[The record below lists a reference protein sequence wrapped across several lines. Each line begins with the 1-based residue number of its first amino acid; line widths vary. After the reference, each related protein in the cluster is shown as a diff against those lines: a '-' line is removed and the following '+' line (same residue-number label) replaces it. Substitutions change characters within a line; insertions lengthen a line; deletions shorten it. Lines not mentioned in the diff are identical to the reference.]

1 MSILNLP
8 VGRLE
13 KNRFHL
19 PSFLRLIRCNV
30 LTDITSWIICDGD
43 IDPEWIEAL
52 NSVLDDNRLLTLPS
66 GWRIQFRPNVN
77 FIFETHDLQHA
88 SPATISRMGIVA
100 LSAADLPAA
109 VPLAAWLHSRHP
121 QPGDQLET
129 FTECYLMPA
138 IEWLSVQ
145 NCTVLAQHPRVNM
158 LQNCLPFLEDM
169 ESAGGKE
176 EFCVALLRG
185 LGSLVQPADK
195 LRAFCAHVFELC
207 DIYVPQQ
214 QSEPELCYY
223 DGRRRAVELY
233 ETDVG
238 DGRDS
243 APAATAELVRTAHVR
258 VYEDTLRCFLR
269 SERRPA
275 VLLCGPA
282 GIGKSVLLRHV
293 VAEFSGYQLCTIN
306 CSAQLSGAAVL
317 HAIRQHCL
325 AVSAVRGREYRA
337 KQQRLVLYVKNVNRC
352 AVDAWGTCAVTELLL
367 QIVQRG
373 GFYALDTL
381 EWVTLSG
388 CQVCASVSTDAA
400 ALSGVSV
407 RFLGAVRMLAMG

>member
-1 MSILNLP
+1 M
-8 VGRLE
+8 
-13 KNRFHL
+13 
-19 PSFLRLIRCNV
+19 
-30 LTDITSWIICDGD
+30 
-43 IDPEWIEAL
+43 
-52 NSVLDDNRLLTLPS
+52 LDDNRLLTLPS

-100 LSAADLPAA
+100 LSAADLPAT
-109 VPLAAWLHSRHP
+109 VPLAAWLQSRHP
-121 QPGDQLET
+121 QPGDQLDAFAEA
-129 FTECYLMPA
+129 YLMPA
-138 IEWLSVQ
+138 IEWLAAQ
-145 NCTVLAQHPRVNM
+145 NCTVFAAHPHVGM
-158 LQNCLPFLEDM
+158 LQNCLPFLEEI
-169 ESAGGKE
+169 ESDAGGGGGATKE

-185 LGSLVQPADK
+185 LGSLVQPPDR
-195 LRAFCAHVFELC
+195 LRAFCAHLFELC

-214 QSEPELCYY
+214 QQQSEPELCYF
-223 DGRRRAVELY
+223 DERRRAIALY
-233 ETDVG
+233 DSVADSNDG
-238 DGRDS
+238 DGGGGD
-243 APAATAELVRTAHVR
+243 AVELVRTAHVR
-258 VYEDTLRCFLR
+258 VYEETLRCLLR

-275 VLLCGPA
+275 MLLCGPA
-282 GIGKSVLLRHV
+282 GIGKSLLLRHM

-367 QIVQRG
+367 QIIQRG

-381 EWVTLSG
+381 EWITLSG
-388 CQVCASVSTDAA
+388 CQVCASVSAEA
-400 ALSGVSV
+400 GALGGVSV
-407 RFLGAVRMLAMG
+407 RFLGAVRLLAMG